1 MLFCG
6 SGRRTALR
14 PSAAVRPRDVMVNHA
29 VLQVRKSRPSGRLFH
44 FLGAAERHFRHQLW
58 LVAPEGTVL
67 KPNSA
72 ESCPAVFAVVTLQH
86 GHV

>member
-1 MLFCG
+1 
-6 SGRRTALR
+6 
-14 PSAAVRPRDVMVNHA
+14 MVKDGD
-29 VLQVRKSRPSGRLFH
+29 LQKQKSRLYRRLFH

>member
-1 MLFCG
+1 MAKL
-6 SGRRTALR
+6 SG
-14 PSAAVRPRDVMVNHA
+14 AVRARDVMVNLNDICRSKKA
-29 VLQVRKSRPSGRLFH
+29 AYPGGF
-44 FLGAAERHFRHQLW
+44 FIFFGAAERHFRHQLW